1 MHYDGTQQTLLVLDC
16 YSITLAA
23 EEKMQSTPEI
33 MNSIVPAILFFI
45 TEVIYNRT
53 WQFGTQSQAVRIL
66 V

>member
-1 MHYDGTQQTLLVLDC
+1 MYYDSAQQTLLVLDC

-33 MNSIVPAILFFI
+33 MNSIVLAILFFI

-53 WQFGTQSQAVRIL
+53 WHFGTQSQAVRIL